1 MFTYK
6 LLWSKKHY
14 EVFRYVTE
22 RRIVTCCV
30 AEDVQ
35 VLPLFHSRTEKIFV
49 LARNR
54 TGKQLLL
61 KEQTA
66 LPYPCKA
73 RVRGVPMIQCGS
85 APRLAAR
92 AGYDRWAEP
101 PLINNTLVAL
111 LHNLRPLVPFAGSS
125 GARRVVTAGPALVIG
140 SSVTVDY
147 FNRAW

>member
-1 MFTYK
+1 M
-6 LLWSKKHY
+6 
-14 EVFRYVTE
+14 
-22 RRIVTCCV
+22 

-35 VLPLFHSRTEKIFV
+35 VLPLFCPRTRKIFV

-61 KEQTA
+61 EQTA

-73 RVRGVPMIQCGS
+73 RVRGVPMIECGS

-111 LHNLRPLVPFAGSS
+111 LHN
-125 GARRVVTAGPALVIG
+125 PAL
-140 SSVTVDY
+140 S
-147 FNRAW
+147 FLWRAVHERDALSLLD

>member
-1 MFTYK
+1 M
-6 LLWSKKHY
+6 
-14 EVFRYVTE
+14 
-22 RRIVTCCV
+22 

-35 VLPLFHSRTEKIFV
+35 VSSLFYSRTEKIFV

-73 RVRGVPMIQCGS
+73 RVRGLPMIECGS
-85 APRLAAR
+85 APRLAAQ
-92 AGYDRWAEP
+92 AGYDRWAEL

-111 LHNLRPLVPFAGSS
+111 LHNPRPLVPFAGSS
-125 GARRVVTAGPALVIG
+125 RARHVVTAGPTLIG
-140 SSVTVDY
+140 SSVTVDH
-147 FNRAW
+147 

>member
-1 MFTYK
+1 M
-6 LLWSKKHY
+6 
-14 EVFRYVTE
+14 
-22 RRIVTCCV
+22 

-35 VLPLFHSRTEKIFV
+35 VLLLFYSRTGKILV

-66 LPYPCKA
+66 LPYPFTA
-73 RVRGVPMIQCGS
+73 RVRGVPMIECGS

-92 AGYDRWAEP
+92 AGYDSWAVP

-111 LHNLRPLVPFAGSS
+111 LHNPRPLVPLAGSS
-125 GARRVVTAGPALVIG
+125 GARRVVTAKPALVIG
-140 SSVTVDY
+140 SSGTVDY
-147 FNRAW
+147 FHREW